1 MTPPT
6 LVDDAPIAD
15 AHSPSVI
22 LIDSAPPLR
31 ARHSDS
37 GRQRPEP
44 WTPREAG
51 ELPAPVRQEAASL
64 RSTAWPGR
72 ERQHRMRFAALCAFC
87 IATIL
92 GTLTWRLA
100 VGVGDEP
107 APASGALASPGRP
120 SGPGAETPGLE
131 GAEGPEPGLGPVATE
146 IVILQPNYTV
156 APGDTLAAIAR
167 RHGTSIEALASIN
180 KLENRNALSVGQ
192 RLILP

>member
-1 MTPPT
+1 MSAPT

-15 AHSPSVI
+15 ADSPRVI
-22 LIDSAPPLR
+22 LIDSAPPPP
-31 ARHSDS
+31 ARRSDD
-37 GRQRPEP
+37 GRRRPEP
-44 WTPREAG
+44 WTPRDTE
-51 ELPAPVRQEAASL
+51 ELPVSVRQEAASP
-64 RSTAWPGR
+64 RPTAQPSLKR
-72 ERQHRMRFAALCAFC
+72 RHRMMFAALCAFC
-87 IATIL
+87 IATVL

-100 VGVGDEP
+100 VGTGDEP
-107 APASGALASPGRP
+107 APSNGALAPGPRERA
-120 SGPGAETPGLE
+120 GGAGAPGLE

-180 KLENRNALSVGQ
+180 KLENRNSLSVGQ